1 MNQSNVS
8 LLDLPNEILITI
20 LKKLDNMDVLYSIMN
35 IGNQRL
41 DNLVLEKTFTKT
53 LNFVLTTLNDDIV
66 SIDDSIFN
74 QLCINILPRIDYNVK
89 SLILESVSMERIL
102 LAADYPNLTE
112 LKIFNF
118 NEPIFAY
125 YFAVESP
132 IQRFFQQI
140 TDLIIVYKDDKN
152 TLLMKQYPKGVHGCI
167 LKFFENLKHLSI
179 TGLNSI
185 LSLRNLPLTTCSSSI
200 LYKLCINLNTFED
213 CLALLDGRLK
223 QLTTVIININST
235 DYHSPNVYNMDDL
248 LNMKCFSLKCRC
260 RKNEY
265 DTKILPL
272 LRRMPNLEELTLN
285 IINSK
290 RITFVDG
297 TQINN
302 EILIHMPRLYKF
314 IFNINTR
321 TKPNDLVHYLSN
333 DDIQRTFTNIG
344 YEQVC
349 CIVNYVNIGIGI
361 CHVFSL
367 PFMFDYLEYIGNKFP
382 PIDFSHVV
390 SLGVYDSVPFEHEF
404 FIRIGRFFPFL
415 KELRVINFE
424 SQSHISS
431 ELNFHDNQL
440 HSIVEYSHLISLI
453 LMTVHIDYV
462 EQFLNDR
469 KTHLPRLTTLTVD
482 YDQLTIV
489 TENFTR
495 DITRL
500 NCTKIK
506 ELTIEESREHS
517 KDFYV
522 YFPLLES
529 CLCSD
534 SD

>member
-1 MNQSNVS
+1 MNQSNVN
-8 LLDLPNEILITI
+8 LLDLPNEILIII

-35 IGNQRL
+35 VGNQRL

-53 LNFVLTTLNDDIV
+53 LNFVLTTSNDDIF
-66 SIDDSIFN
+66 SIDDSILNRF
-74 QLCINILPRIDYNVK
+74 CINILPRIDHNVK

-118 NEPIFAY
+118 NEPIFAR
-125 YFAVESP
+125 YFAVESS
-132 IQRFFQQI
+132 IRRIFQQI
-140 TDLIIVYKDDKN
+140 TDLIIVYKDDIN
-152 TLLMKQYPKGVHGCI
+152 TMLMRQYPKGVHGYI

-179 TGLNSI
+179 TGLYSL

-223 QLTTVIININST
+223 QLTTFIVNIDGT
-235 DYHSPNVYNMDDL
+235 DYHSSIVYNMDNL
-248 LNMKCFSLKCRC
+248 PNMKCFSLTCRC
-260 RKNEY
+260 RNNEY
-265 DTKILPL
+265 DIKILPL
-272 LRRMPNLEELTLN
+272 LRRMSNLEELTLN

-290 RITFVDG
+290 RNTFVDG

-302 EILIHMPRLYKF
+302 EILVHMPRLYKF
-314 IFNINTR
+314 IFHINTEI
-321 TKPNDLVHYLSN
+321 KLNDLVHYLSN
-333 DDIQRTFTNIG
+333 DDIQRTFANIG

-349 CIVNYVNIGIGI
+349 CIVNYLNIDIAI

-367 PFMFDYLEYIGNKFP
+367 PFVFDYLEYIGNTFP
-382 PIDFSHVV
+382 PIVFSHVV
-390 SLGVYDSVPFEHEF
+390 SLTVYDTVPFEQEF
-404 FIRIGRFFPFL
+404 FIRIARFFPFL

-424 SQSHISS
+424 SQLHISN
-431 ELNFHDNQL
+431 ELNFRDNIL
-440 HSIVEYSHLISLI
+440 HSIVQYPHLISLI

-462 EQFLNDR
+462 EQFLNET

-489 TENFTR
+489 TKNFTR
-495 DITRL
+495 NITRL

-506 ELTIEESREHS
+506 ELTIEESRVHS

-529 CLCSD
+529 CLCFD
-534 SD
+534 